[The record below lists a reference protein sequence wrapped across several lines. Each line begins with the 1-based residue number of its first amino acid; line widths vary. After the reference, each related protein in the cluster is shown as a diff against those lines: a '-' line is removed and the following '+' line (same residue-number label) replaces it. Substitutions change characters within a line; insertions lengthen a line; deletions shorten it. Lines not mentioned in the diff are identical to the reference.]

1 MAIYNNFWTKISG
14 IDQYVNTDDLVRS
27 IEYLLVGFFILSLLY
42 FYKSKNKNIL
52 IVGII
57 SLLLYIGL
65 TRRKYEM
72 VNYIMEGNGY
82 RFGDMILKERFKNQI
97 NGKNFHLKIYPD
109 SIISKYFKRTDKF
122 QDLEVLNEIVS
133 ETKIEKY
140 PEEKDLVIHL
150 RTGDELNKSV
160 PWSVDY
166 FLSEENKDHP
176 YIKNMKYFQS
186 IQIPENIEKIILVT
200 NVYGG
205 GDTRSTDDFSR
216 SYEYI
221 EKIKGYFEE
230 TKIVE
235 TRINM
240 KADDDFVFMASSKY
254 FTPSGGGFSE
264 LVEKIVK
271 IRDNKILLPS
281 PEKNSKI
288 KMSD

>member
-1 MAIYNNFWTKISG
+1 MTIYNNFWTKISG
-14 IDQYVNTDDLVRS
+14 IDQYVKTDNLVKN
-27 IEYLLVGFFILSLLY
+27 IEYLLFVFFMFSILQFYRSRSRKFLILGILSIVL
-42 FYKSKNKNIL
+42 NIL
-52 IVGII
+52 LV
-57 SLLLYIGL
+57 SK
-65 TRRKYEM
+65 KYEI

-82 RFGDMILKERFKNQI
+82 RFGDMILKEKFKDQI

-109 SIISKYFKRTDKF
+109 SIISNYFRRTDKF
-122 QDLEVLNEIVS
+122 QDLEVLNEIVN
-133 ETKIEKY
+133 ETKIVKY
-140 PEEKDLVIHL
+140 PGEKVLVIHI

-160 PWSVDY
+160 LWSVDR

-186 IQIPENIEKIILVT
+186 IQIPENIEKIVLVT

-221 EKIKGYFEE
+221 EKIKRHFEK

-240 KADDDFVFMASSKY
+240 EADEDFVFMSTSKY
-254 FTPSGGGFSE
+254 FTPTGGGFSE
-264 LVEKIVK
+264 LVEKIV
-271 IRDNKILLPS
+271 RYRGNKILIPKL
-281 PEKNSKI
+281 EKDI
-288 KMSD
+288 KNKNE